1 MHQVVVMD
9 FPISIGGY
17 EFTKSPDEPCA
28 INMISC
34 PTGETVGAPPAEQF
48 AEARVKMLAFE
59 FKDYEDEVREHL
71 SAMLPKESFDF
82 DRDVE
87 SITVNRWAHGY
98 SYGGP
103 GDSAKKGR
111 QPFGRIT
118 IANCDSAPG
127 ADVKIA
133 IKMAWRAVKE
143 LG

>member
-1 MHQVVVMD
+1 
-9 FPISIGGY
+9 
-17 EFTKSPDEPCA
+17 
-28 INMISC
+28 MISC
-34 PTGETVGAPPAEQF
+34 PYGQTVGAPALEQF
-48 AEARVKMLAFE
+48 SEARAKMLNLQFG
-59 FKDYEDEVREHL
+59 DYEQEIRAHL
-71 SAMLPKESFDF
+71 SGMLPKGTFDF

-87 SITVNRWAHGY
+87 SISVNRWAHGY

-111 QPFGRIT
+111 QPFGRVT